1 MVLRVAINGF
11 GRIGRMLFRLWL
23 RQCIDSQDAG
33 TIQDANAVKVEIVA
47 INDVADWHTLA
58 YLLEFDSTHG
68 RFPQAVFF
76 DEEKKILSVAGR
88 AVPVFQESDP
98 ADLPWVELNVDVVVE
113 SSRKYRTKQA
123 LSVHLKQGAKRVL
136 LACPGDASL
145 DCLSVYGIN
154 HLLIAQHQYISAAS
168 CTVNALAVAL
178 KPLQSFSVQSLS
190 FTEIHAVTADQ
201 KTVDC
206 AHSDI
211 RRSRASGVNM
221 IPTPTRATTLIAE
234 VLPEYHGVVQGYS
247 LRVPVLNVA
256 CLDMTVVCQ
265 QPVSVDEVH
274 QAYRQFADTSLKEV
288 LFYNEQ
294 PLVSTDFIGHYAS
307 AVYDATQTSV
317 VANVLK
323 IVVWYDN
330 EWGYAS
336 RLWDLLQ
343 YLQSIDHS

>member
-1 MVLRVAINGF
+1 MGLRVAINGF
-11 GRIGRMLFRLWL
+11 GRIGRMLFRLWFS
-23 RQCIDSQDAG
+23 QCFNHKELDDP
-33 TIQDANAVKVEIVA
+33 KVEIVA
-47 INDVADWHTLA
+47 INDIADWRALA

-68 RFPQAVFF
+68 RFPYAVFF
-76 DEEKKILSVAGR
+76 DEEKKALRVGEKSI
-88 AVPVFQESDP
+88 PIFQESNP
-98 ADLPWVELNVDVVVE
+98 VGLSWAELKVDIVVE

-136 LACPGDASL
+136 LACPGDAPL

-154 HLLIAQHQYISAAS
+154 HLLMTAEHQYISAAS

-178 KPLQSFSVQSLS
+178 KPLQQFSVHSLS

-221 IPTPTRATTLIAE
+221 IPTQTRATTLIAE
-234 VLPEYHGVVQGYS
+234 VFPEYRGVVQGYS

-265 QPVSVDEVH
+265 QPVSVEAVH
-274 QAYRQFADTSLKEV
+274 RAYRAFADTSLQGI

-294 PLVSTDFIGHYAS
+294 PLVSTDFIGHCAS

-336 RLWDLLQ
+336 RLWDLLKHLREGDQ
-343 YLQSIDHS
+343 FLI

>member
-11 GRIGRMLFRLWL
+11 GRIGRMLFRLWFS
-23 RQCIDSQDAG
+23 QCFGREAVDA
-33 TIQDANAVKVEIVA
+33 IKVEIVA
-47 INDVADWHTLA
+47 INDVAHWHTLS

-68 RFPQAVFF
+68 RFPHAVFF
-76 DEEKKILSVAGR
+76 DEEKKVLNVGGKSI
-88 AVPVFQESDP
+88 PVFQESDP
-98 ADLPWVELNVDVVVE
+98 VHLPWAELKVDVVVE

-123 LSVHLKQGAKRVL
+123 LSVHRARGAKRVL
-136 LACPGDASL
+136 LACPGDSPL

-154 HLLIAQHQYISAAS
+154 HLSIAQHQYISAAS

-178 KPLQSFSVQSLS
+178 KPLQQFSVQSLS

-211 RRSRASGVNM
+211 RRSRASSVNM
-221 IPTPTRATTLIAE
+221 IPTSTRATSLIAE
-234 VLPEYHGVVQGYS
+234 VFPEYQGVVQGYS

-256 CLDMTVVCQ
+256 CLDMTVICQ
-265 QPVSVDEVH
+265 RPVALEEVH
-274 QAYRQFADTSLKEV
+274 QAYRFFAETSLKGL

-294 PLVSTDFIGHYAS
+294 PLVSSDFIGHCAS

-317 VANVLK
+317 VANALK

-330 EWGYAS
+330 EWGYAN
-336 RLWDLLQ
+336 RLWDLLKH
-343 YLQSIDHS
+343 LQTVNHASND